1 MCLNELSCHLAVIK
15 WFCCVQGDMV
25 TLLPYSKLCVQVV
38 LVVRDL
44 SIMCCFNCCFN
55 TMLLKWCDLER
66 AHLKSLTSKWC
77 CCSFTEQDKD
87 YITLQVKQAF
97 VKDEKA

>member
-1 MCLNELSCHLAVIK
+1 M
-15 WFCCVQGDMV
+15 
-25 TLLPYSKLCVQVV
+25 
-38 LVVRDL
+38 
-44 SIMCCFNCCFN
+44 MCCFNLGIS
-55 TMLLKWCDLER
+55 TILLKMCDLER

-77 CCSFTEQDKD
+77 CCSFTEQHKD

>member
-1 MCLNELSCHLAVIK
+1 
-15 WFCCVQGDMV
+15 
-25 TLLPYSKLCVQVV
+25 
-38 LVVRDL
+38 
-44 SIMCCFNCCFN
+44 
-55 TMLLKWCDLER
+55 MLLKWCDLER